1 MDTVVGFLNQQNSFK
16 VKAVSQVQLALALIA
31 TAWEPNLSGAVA
43 VLGILASVL
52 GSHELLL
59 LYMYFTP
66 ASIVIDVF
74 QIIFFRPV
82 GFGMWFGVMFLNI
95 IAKIAGTYFAYLMNN
110 ANPDDEAGY
119 QSFAG
124 GGQGTRSQRD
134 PFSGGYQPPPTN
146 PFVQPSAGGSP
157 PRNAQ
162 NQDENA

>member
-52 GSHELLL
+52 GSHELLQ

-95 IAKIAGTYFAYLMNN
+95 IAKMFRAGLVTV
-110 ANPDDEAGY
+110 DDEAGY